1 MTFKEDSAVLIVRLF
16 FSASSVGTL
25 GIVRVGASNFKKKKQ
40 TYLLNDFLKFE
51 VLEKLKVAVLPSRF
65 FLNL

>member
-25 GIVRVGASNFKKKKQ
+25 GIELGLQIKKKKKK
-40 TYLLNDFLKFE
+40 TDLFTEWLLE
-51 VLEKLKVAVLPSRF
+51 VWSLGKTESCCSAFKVFP
-65 FLNL
+65 